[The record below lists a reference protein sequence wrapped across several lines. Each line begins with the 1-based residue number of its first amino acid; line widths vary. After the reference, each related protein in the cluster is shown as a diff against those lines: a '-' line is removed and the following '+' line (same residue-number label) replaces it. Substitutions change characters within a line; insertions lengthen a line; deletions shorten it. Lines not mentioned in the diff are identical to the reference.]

1 MKKST
6 NKNCKISSF
15 YKDSIL
21 LTIFCSFVVT
31 FSYSMEPKEIIRKM
45 EEKMRGES
53 SYTEMT
59 METVRP
65 RYTREVS
72 MKSWSLG
79 DDYAL
84 ILITDPARDK
94 GTSFLKRGNEIWN
107 YVPSIDRTVKMPPS
121 MMSQSWMGSD
131 FSNDDLVRG
140 VSSVDDFTHTLLNE
154 EKIEG
159 LDCYVV
165 EMIPKPDAPVVY
177 EKVVYWVSKQK
188 FLPVKVENYDE
199 FNELVTTIHFKEII
213 ELGGREIPTILEII
227 PQGKKGQKTI
237 LKTHKADYKIDLK
250 ENFFSVQNL
259 TTIK

>member
-1 MKKST
+1 MKKSIKKYCKFST
-6 NKNCKISSF
+6 GNKAIIWLII
-15 YKDSIL
+15 Y
-21 LTIFCSFVVT
+21 CSFVVT
-31 FSYSMEPKEIIRKM
+31 ISYSMEPKEIIRKM
-45 EEKMRGES
+45 EEKMRGEA

-59 METVRP
+59 METIRP

-84 ILITDPARDK
+84 ILITAPARDK

-140 VSSVDDFTHTLLNE
+140 VSSVDDYTHTLMNE
-154 EKIEG
+154 EKVEG
-159 LDCYVV
+159 LDCYVI
-165 EMIPKPDAPVVY
+165 EMIPKPEAPVVY
-177 EKVVYWVSKQK
+177 EKVVYWVSKQHY
-188 FLPVKVENYDE
+188 LPVKVENYDE

-213 ELGGREIPTILEII
+213 ELGGREIPTVLEII
-227 PQGKKGQKTI
+227 PQEKKGQKTI
-237 LKTHKADYKIDLK
+237 LKTHKADYEIDLK